1 MSSASKSQLP
11 ADARKT
17 VVHETF
23 QGFVTDM
30 IATRLAV
37 GTGAQAFLVEQNPHW
52 VTPSHFHLEQ
62 QFQVVVAGE
71 GSIGRHAAKPFMVHY
86 AAPETG
92 YGPIT
97 AGPDGIAYLTLRAM
111 ADTGAWYLHK
121 PGSRERMRP
130 GLKREQAHA
139 SPGVEDGA
147 AREVLIAPRSD
158 GLAAHLVHLSDG
170 APMELPAGAP
180 DGGRF
185 YVFTRGTARAG
196 DASLEALGV
205 MFAAAD
211 EAPTIIAG
219 PEGADVLVLQ
229 FPRADASR
237 PHS

>member
-1 MSSASKSQLP
+1 MISASKSQLH

-30 IATRLAV
+30 IATRLSV
-37 GTGAQAFLVEQNPHW
+37 GTGAQAFLVEQNPNW

-86 AAPETG
+86 AAAETG

-97 AGPDGIAYLTLRAM
+97 AGPEGIAYLTLRAM

-139 SPGVEDGA
+139 SPAANDGTSP
-147 AREVLIAPRSD
+147 EVLIAPRSD
-158 GLAAHLVHLSDG
+158 GLAAHLVRLSVG
-170 APMELPAGAP
+170 APLALPSGAS

-185 YVFTRGTARAG
+185 YVLTRGTARAG
-196 DASLEALGV
+196 DTSLEALGV
-205 MFAAAD
+205 MFAATN
-211 EAPTIIAG
+211 EAPAIIAG
-219 PEGADVLVLQ
+219 PEGADILVLQ

-237 PHS
+237 SN

>member
-1 MSSASKSQLP
+1 MISASKSQLH
-11 ADARKT
+11 ADARKP

-23 QGFVTDM
+23 HGAVTDM
-30 IATRLAV
+30 IATRLSV
-37 GTGAQAFLVEQNPHW
+37 GAGAQAFLVEQDPNW

-86 AAPETG
+86 AAAETG

-97 AGPDGIAYLTLRAM
+97 AGPEGISYLTLRAM

-139 SPGVEDGA
+139 SPATEA
-147 AREVLIAPRSD
+147 YAPLEVLIAPRND
-158 GLAAHLVHLSDG
+158 GLAAHLVRLSSD
-170 APMELPAGAP
+170 ATMQLPATAP

-185 YVFTRGTARAG
+185 YVFTRGTAHAG
-196 DASLEALGV
+196 DTQLESLGV
-205 MFAAAD
+205 MFAAAA
-211 EAPTIIAG
+211 EVPAIIAG
-219 PEGADVLVLQ
+219 PEGADILVLQ

-237 PHS
+237 SN

>member
-1 MSSASKSQLP
+1 MISASKSQLP

-30 IATRLAV
+30 IATRLSV
-37 GTGAQAFLVEQNPHW
+37 GNGAQAFLVEQNPNW

-71 GSIGRHAAKPFMVHY
+71 GSIGRHAARPFMVHY
-86 AAPETG
+86 AAAETG

-139 SPGVEDGA
+139 SPATEA
-147 AREVLIAPRSD
+147 SLPLEVLIAPRSD
-158 GLAAHLVHLSDG
+158 GLAAHMMRLPEG
-170 APMELPAGAP
+170 ASITLPADAD

-185 YVFTRGTARAG
+185 YVCTRGSVRAG
-196 DASLEALGV
+196 ACSLDALGV
-205 MFAAAD
+205 MFAAAG
-211 EAPTIIAG
+211 EIPSIVAG

-237 PHS
+237 PN